1 MTITQMMETKI
12 ASFNRSDW
20 QKILNAMTL
29 FIRCQ
34 QEELSKSNVGDR
46 EWTELGEYEAIA
58 NDILL
63 YVLGGNS
70 K

>member
-1 MTITQMMETKI
+1 MMETKI

-20 QKILNAMTL
+20 QKILNSMTF

-34 QEELSKSNVGDR
+34 QEELSNHNVGDR
-46 EWTELGEYEAIA
+46 EWNELNEYEAIA

-63 YVLGGNS
+63 YVLGGNT